1 VLEGKKSGADRKWW
15 FGVTRMRTVFLKFVA
30 EPFEAPRFCVFP
42 SKLSEMA
49 SESPITQVSE
59 TNPRYLGQG
68 NDQDQLIYQQQ
79 PGHSTDQPSSS
90 FPNKLK
96 LDLRGTRLDIDRD
109 TLVSL
114 PESLLI
120 VMFPNG
126 LILGKMHDDDYDDE
140 DEDEGSN
147 DSVALEDQVNYV
159 DFDPKC
165 LDFVLQY
172 YRHAQQVFAEEH
184 AGDNNSS
191 PFQQGA
197 SNMPMINPNQHPLL
211 TKQAIIVLREELEY
225 FALPPSN
232 KDNGSTSAASAY
244 MRKLKLDCG
253 KHLLERD
260 QIFTALQRNISKEN
274 NVAEQHL
281 IDMLCDSGFSRD
293 DKWGYRAME
302 PMKTCIVSIALVML
316 KTTGP
321 ENHMATA
328 QKLLLFWRKPAV
340 NFILETNAMD
350 FTMYDMLM

>member
-1 VLEGKKSGADRKWW
+1 MEIYGIQRRS
-15 FGVTRMRTVFLKFVA
+15 FGLSLFTINRLK
-30 EPFEAPRFCVFP
+30 
-42 SKLSEMA
+42 MA
-49 SESPITQVSE
+49 SESPITQVPE
-59 TNPRYLGQG
+59 TNSRHLGQG
-68 NDQDQLIYQQQ
+68 NDADQLIYQQQ
-79 PGHSTDQPSSS
+79 PGNPSDPTSSS

-96 LDLRGTRLDIDRD
+96 LDLRGTRLDIDRE

-126 LILGKMHDDDYDDE
+126 LILGKMHDDDYEDE
-140 DEDEGSN
+140 DDEGSN

-165 LDFVLQY
+165 LDFVLQF
-172 YRHAQQVFAEEH
+172 YRHAQQVFEDEH
-184 AGDNNSS
+184 RGDNNASN
-191 PFQQGA
+191 FQQGA
-197 SNMPMINPNQHPLL
+197 NAMPMINPNQNPLL

-225 FALPPSN
+225 FALPSN
-232 KDNGSTSAASAY
+232 KKDESSASTASAY
-244 MRKLKLDCG
+244 MRQLKIDCG

-340 NFILETNAMD
+340 SAIYQFDTKKKKTPPLPK
-350 FTMYDMLM
+350 

>member
-1 VLEGKKSGADRKWW
+1 MADC
-15 FGVTRMRTVFLKFVA
+15 VTQNTVSQINLVRLRTVS
-30 EPFEAPRFCVFP
+30 P
-42 SKLSEMA
+42 SITPDMT

-59 TNPRYLGQG
+59 TNSPHLGGG

-79 PGHSTDQPSSS
+79 PGNPTDQANSS

-126 LILGKMHDDDYDDE
+126 LILGKMHDDEYDD

-165 LDFVLQY
+165 LDFVLQF
-172 YRHAQQVFAEEH
+172 YRHAQKVFAEEH
-184 AGDNNSS
+184 SGENST
-191 PFQQGA
+191 FQQGA
-197 SNMPMINPNQHPLL
+197 SSMPMMNANQHPLL

-225 FALPPSN
+225 FALPPSA
-232 KDNGSTSAASAY
+232 KEKGTSPPTNES

-253 KHLLERD
+253 KYLLERD

-302 PMKTCIVSIALVML
+302 PLKTCIVSIALVML

-340 NFILETNAMD
+340 ILISIHLRPLLVYINV
-350 FTMYDMLM
+350 